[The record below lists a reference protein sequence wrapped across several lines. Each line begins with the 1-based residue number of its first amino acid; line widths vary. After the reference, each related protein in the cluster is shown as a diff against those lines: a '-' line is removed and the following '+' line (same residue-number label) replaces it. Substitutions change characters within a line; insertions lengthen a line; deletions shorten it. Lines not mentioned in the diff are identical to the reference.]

1 MKFEQC
7 PKAFFMYKNFPFL
20 KDKLSVDKQLTFKRG
35 HEVGALAQQL
45 FPGGIDVSN
54 SCSNAQAALAYTK
67 ELIAQNQ
74 EVIYEAAF
82 MHQGFLIYVDI
93 LVHINGEYIAYEV
106 KSSLKVSET
115 YLKDAYLQYYVLK
128 HVLKGFQDMFLV
140 TLNGDYR
147 LEGEIEPKK
156 LFKKRG
162 VRVKAEENL
171 AYFAHR
177 LQEANELLDE
187 NKIPNTPVGLHCFRP
202 YSCDFFGT
210 CWKDRMHDDSI
221 FHLPMIDKNTLF
233 EWYEMGYKNLTQ
245 LDAGMFEK
253 SHQKNIWQAFLEKRP
268 IVNRDSIA
276 VFVGGVKNSM
286 VAMDMEIWNP
296 AIPQLQGSKPFE
308 QIPFLVCTYDGEKQ
322 ENYFA
327 TGTEQGALEFAEALI
342 KLTENY
348 KSVLVYDKTMEIS
361 TIEMLIKKVPAQK
374 TPLERLC
381 NKIHDIFEVFLGL
394 HFYDPAFKN
403 NFSLKTTAGVL
414 LGEQIGY
421 AQISSGLEA
430 MAYYNQF
437 LHSEE
442 GEEKEKLKQA
452 LIQYCD
458 ADSKATFELFGYL
471 KSIVNH

>member
-1 MKFEQC
+1 
-7 PKAFFMYKNFPFL
+7 
-20 KDKLSVDKQLTFKRG
+20 
-35 HEVGALAQQL
+35 
-45 FPGGIDVSN
+45 
-54 SCSNAQAALAYTK
+54 
-67 ELIAQNQ
+67 
-74 EVIYEAAF
+74 
-82 MHQGFLIYVDI
+82 
-93 LVHINGEYIAYEV
+93 
-106 KSSLKVSET
+106 
-115 YLKDAYLQYYVLK
+115 
-128 HVLKGFQDMFLV
+128 
-140 TLNGDYR
+140 
-147 LEGEIEPKK
+147 
-156 LFKKRG
+156 
-162 VRVKAEENL
+162 
-171 AYFAHR
+171 
-177 LQEANELLDE
+177 
-187 NKIPNTPVGLHCFRP
+187 
-202 YSCDFFGT
+202 
-210 CWKDRMHDDSI
+210 
-221 FHLPMIDKNTLF
+221 
-233 EWYEMGYKNLTQ
+233 
-245 LDAGMFEK
+245 
-253 SHQKNIWQAFLEKRP
+253 
-268 IVNRDSIA
+268 
-276 VFVGGVKNSM
+276 VGGVKNSM

-361 TIEMLIKKVPAQK
+361 TIEMLINKVPAQK

-458 ADSKATFELFGYL
+458 ADCKATFELFGYL
-471 KSIVNH
+471 KSNVNH